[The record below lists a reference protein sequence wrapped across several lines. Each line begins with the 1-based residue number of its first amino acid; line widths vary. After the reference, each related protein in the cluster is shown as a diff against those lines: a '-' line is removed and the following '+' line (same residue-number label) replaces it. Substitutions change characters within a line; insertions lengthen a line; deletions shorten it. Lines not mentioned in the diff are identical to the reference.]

1 MKTLEM
7 KTFEGNLTHNK
18 WSKVQL
24 KGRRDLNYI
33 YDQKFQD
40 MKVRRKCNL
49 YEDFQK
55 IFKFFLNLENNG
67 TSQINTF
74 AKNRWKGRKRSKQNT
89 AKIGSVYEVLFSKKI
104 FNSDEVIAHH
114 LNDWSFNEVSIL
126 EHVSRFQIWHFN
138 EGFFRSSMLNCFK
151 PGLLQI

>member
-55 IFKFFLNLENNG
+55 IFKIFFESGKQWNLSN
-67 TSQINTF
+67 QY
-74 AKNRWKGRKRSKQNT
+74 
-89 AKIGSVYEVLFSKKI
+89 V
-104 FNSDEVIAHH
+104 
-114 LNDWSFNEVSIL
+114 
-126 EHVSRFQIWHFN
+126 
-138 EGFFRSSMLNCFK
+138 C
-151 PGLLQI
+151 